1 MSAQHDSM
9 FPIQDHVGAWVPHG
23 RFLIDG
29 AACGPLKGLRFAVK
43 DLFDVAGHPTGA
55 GNPAWLESHA
65 HPVRS
70 SPLVEQLLAAGA
82 TLVGK
87 TITDELAYSI
97 NGDNAHYG
105 TPINSAA
112 PDRVPGG
119 SSSGSAAAVA
129 ARLCDFA
136 LGTDTGGSTRV
147 PASYCGIWGLRTTHG
162 LLPRDGLVPLA
173 PGFDTPTWLAHD
185 AATFLKVARMLLPAD
200 PTQFKRVL
208 LLEDALAQADEAF
221 QAPALRVVD
230 ALSHGR
236 TALRT
241 LATSGG
247 GADQL
252 ETWRQ
257 TYITASAWEAW
268 QTHGDWIATHEPQFS
283 PAVASRFAT
292 ASDISA
298 NAGAQASA
306 HQAAIRASMH
316 TLLGKDGVAVLP
328 SAASV
333 APRLDASGAEVDA
346 VRARTF
352 RITCVAGLAGL
363 PQVSLP
369 FVTTAG
375 LPAGISLLGPAGSDL
390 ALVELAVSIWQQLQE
405 PGRQS

>member
-55 GNPAWLESHA
+55 GNPAWLASHSI
-65 HPVRS
+65 PDYS

-87 TITDELAYSI
+87 TLTDELAYSI
-97 NGDNAHYG
+97 NGDNMHYG

-112 PDRVPGG
+112 PQRVPGG

-147 PASYCGIWGLRTTHG
+147 PASYCGVWGLRTSHG
-162 LLPRDGLVPLA
+162 LLSRDGLVPLA

-185 AATFLKVARMLLPAD
+185 AATFLKVARTLLPAT
-200 PTQFKRVL
+200 PFTFRRAL
-208 LLEDALAQADEAF
+208 LLEDALAQADDVF
-221 QAPALRVVD
+221 HGPALRVFE
-230 ALSHGR
+230 ALTRGR
-236 TALRT
+236 AALRT

-247 GADQL
+247 ADQL
-252 ETWRQ
+252 DNWRQ
-257 TYITASAWEAW
+257 AYITASALEAW
-268 QTHGDWIATHEPQFS
+268 QTHGDWIATDEPHFS
-283 PAVASRFAT
+283 PAVAARFA
-292 ASDISA
+292 AARDISA
-298 NAGAQASA
+298 DTGAQALTR
-306 HQAAIRASMH
+306 QAKIRAAVRA
-316 TLLGKDGVAVLP
+316 LLGEDGVAVLP

-352 RITCVAGLAGL
+352 RITCLAGLAGL

-369 FVTTAG
+369 FFSAAG
-375 LPAGISLLGPAGSDL
+375 LPVGISLLGPAGSDL
-390 ALVELAVSIWQQLQE
+390 ALVELATSIWQQLQE